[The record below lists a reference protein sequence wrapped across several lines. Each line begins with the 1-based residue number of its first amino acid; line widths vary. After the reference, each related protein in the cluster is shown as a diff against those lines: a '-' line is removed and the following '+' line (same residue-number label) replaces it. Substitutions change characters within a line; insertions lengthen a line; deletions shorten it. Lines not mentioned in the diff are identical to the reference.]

1 MSSTFSA
8 KEPALGY
15 YYQIIRGLVLLL
27 NETRKVK
34 PCLSLE
40 CLDDIAI
47 EDKDT
52 VDVYQ
57 AKLHIMQAKMTDR
70 SPDFWKTIRVWS
82 EGIKDGTFNPDT
94 TIFTLI
100 TTASIPKDSFLY
112 LFSSEKED
120 DRKKILTKME
130 AIATETSSKTNLFG
144 YKSFA
149 ALTEQQKVK
158 LICNIRI
165 HDSEVSIDDTI
176 TQLSNRLEVSAPSRF
191 LDSFINT
198 VMGWWFRNCVDML
211 QSDEKETI
219 SKETVNNYIQ
229 ACRDQLRADALPDEF
244 YDKIEVDDVT
254 LEESRDK
261 TYVKQLDIIG
271 ATKRERKTAVSDY
284 RRAYGQ
290 RSKWLRDGRASQQ
303 EYDCF
308 DANLYEEWKSRFE
321 LLQDDTEEKNE
332 KERKDAGHK
341 FYREN
346 YVSPQYNLPLF
357 RNKASLYITKGSYQ
371 MLSDEKIIG
380 WHPDY
385 EKLLDEDETVE

>member
-15 YYQIIRGLVLLL
+15 YYQIIRGLMLLL
-27 NETRKVK
+27 NEHRMVK

-47 EDKDT
+47 EDKGT
-52 VDVYQ
+52 VEVYQ
-57 AKLHIMQAKMTDR
+57 AKLHIKQTRITDR

-82 EGIKDGTFNPDT
+82 EGIKDGTFNSDT

-100 TTASIPKDSFLY
+100 TTASLPEDSFLY
-112 LFSSEKED
+112 LFFSDKED
-120 DRKKILTKME
+120 DRKRILTTME
-130 AIATETSSKTNLFG
+130 SISAETSSKTNLLG
-144 YKSFA
+144 YKAFA

-158 LICNIRI
+158 LINNIRI
-165 HDSEVSIDDTI
+165 HDSKVSIDDTMI
-176 TQLSNRLEVSAPSRF
+176 QLRNRLEVSAPSRS
-191 LDSFINT
+191 LDSFVNT
-198 VMGWWFRNCVDML
+198 VMGWWFCSCVDML
-211 QSDEKETI
+211 QSDGKETI
-219 SKETVNNYIQ
+219 SKEMVNNYIQ

-244 YDKIEVDDVT
+244 YDKVEVDDVT
-254 LEESRDK
+254 LEESRNK
-261 TYVKQLDIIG
+261 TYVKQLEIIG
-271 ATKRERKTAVSDY
+271 ATKRERKSAISDY

-290 RSKWLRDGRASQQ
+290 RSKWHRDGRVSQS

-321 LLQDDTEEKNE
+321 LLLDDTEDKSEI
-332 KERKDAGHK
+332 ERKEAGHK
-341 FYREN
+341 FYRGN

-371 MLSDEKIIG
+371 LLSDEKIIG

-385 EKLLDEDETVE
+385 DKLLDEDETVE

>member
-27 NETRKVK
+27 NETRMVK

-52 VDVYQ
+52 VDLYQ
-57 AKLHIMQAKMTDR
+57 AKLHIRQVQMTDR

-82 EGIKDGTFNPDT
+82 EGIKDGTFNLDT

-100 TTASIPKDSFLY
+100 TTASVSEDSFLY
-112 LFSSEKED
+112 LFFSDKED
-120 DRKKILTKME
+120 DRKRILTTME
-130 AIATETSSKTNLFG
+130 TISTETSNETNLLG
-144 YKSFA
+144 YKAFA

-158 LICNIRI
+158 LINSIRI

-176 TQLSNRLEVSAPSRF
+176 TQLRNRLEVSAPSRS

-198 VMGWWFRNCVDML
+198 VIGWWFFNCVDML
-211 QSDEKETI
+211 QSDKKETI

-244 YDKIEVDDVT
+244 YDMVEVDDVT
-254 LEESRDK
+254 LEESRNK

-271 ATKRERKTAVSDY
+271 ATKRERKSAINDY

-290 RSKWLRDGRASQQ
+290 RSKWLRDGRVSQS
-303 EYDCF
+303 EYECF

-321 LLQDDTEEKNE
+321 LLQDDTEDKNVKDR
-332 KERKDAGHK
+332 KEAGHK
-341 FYREN
+341 FYRDN

-357 RNKASLYITKGSYQ
+357 KNKASLYITKGSYQ
-371 MLSDEKIIG
+371 MLSDEKTIG

-385 EKLLDEDETVE
+385 EKLLEEDETVE